1 MTNKEAYYF
10 IGHSLALGYVEN
22 RRDKIIDQIN
32 TDLVDWDKV
41 IYLASNH
48 LVLPTLYVKYRDH
61 NVLPF
66 LPSDLQEHLVLIH
79 RLNCER
85 NNAIIAQARKVK
97 SILNKESI
105 EPIFLKGS
113 ANIFDHL
120 YTDIGERMMLDIDF
134 LVNPEQLTRAAELLK
149 ENGYDTY
156 KGVMYYDKS
165 TKHYPRLTKSDEVV
179 DVEIHFRPVSVE
191 NSKGIEYQKIQS
203 TQKIIDNDW
212 TVPCDQDKLMIN
224 FLHAQLE
231 NVGYRKKKS
240 SMRELYDGFLL
251 TQRVE
256 MKEFSD
262 SLNCKKAADAYFGL
276 MSEVFGLSNFDF
288 FESSNQTKRYI
299 SIHNYLLNHPVFH
312 KADRLFIDFKTAIAS
327 PKLII
332 HRLKKLWT
340 AQKKRIEAEHHL

>member
-10 IGHSLALGYVEN
+10 IGHSLALGCVVN
-22 RRDKIIDQIN
+22 RHKKIIDQIN
-32 TDLVDWDKV
+32 ADLVDWDKV

-66 LPSDLQEHLVLIH
+66 LPIDLQEHLVLIH
-79 RLNCER
+79 RLNFER

-97 SILNKESI
+97 DILKKENI
-105 EPIFLKGS
+105 EPIFLKGC

-120 YTDIGERMMLDIDF
+120 YSDIGERMMLDIDF
-134 LVNPEQLTRAAELLK
+134 LVNPEQINRAAELLK
-149 ENGYDTY
+149 EDGYDTY
-156 KGVMYYDKS
+156 KGVMFYEKS

-179 DVEIHFRPVSVE
+179 DIEIHFRPVSEE
-191 NSKGIEYQKIQS
+191 NSKGIDYHTIKS
-203 TQKIIDNDW
+203 SQKIIFDSDW

-231 NVGYRKKKS
+231 NAGYRKKKS

-312 KADRLFIDFKTAIAS
+312 KADKLFIDFKAAIAS

-332 HRLKKLWT
+332 HRLNKIYC
-340 AQKKRIEAEHHL
+340 AQLKNRS